1 MEQRI
6 NIFEKG
12 MPALK
17 TLFSIGAYLKN
28 ATLEPQL
35 VELVL
40 FRVSQIN
47 GCAYCLDMHSKEA
60 RAHGESEQRLY
71 SVSAWRETPYY
82 NEREKAALAW
92 AEALTRCEVTDNVYK
107 TVTGPFSEQEIIDL
121 TLTITTINTWNR
133 INLAFPQE
141 AGTYKVGMF
150 G

>member
-1 MEQRI
+1 MTQRI

-35 VELVL
+35 VELTL

-71 SVSAWRETPYY
+71 SLSAWRETSYY
-82 NEREKAALAW
+82 NEREKVALAW
-92 AEALTRCEVTDNVYK
+92 AEALTKCEVTDSVYK
-107 TVTGPFSEQEIIDL
+107 TVTGSFSEQEIIDL

>member
-28 ATLEPQL
+28 AMLEPQL

-71 SVSAWRETPYY
+71 TVSAWREMPYY

-107 TVTGPFSEQEIIDL
+107 AVTGPFSEQEIIDL

>member
-82 NEREKAALAW
+82 NERERAALAW

-107 TVTGPFSEQEIIDL
+107 AVTGPFSEQEIIDL

>member
-35 VELVL
+35 IELVL
-40 FRVSQIN
+40 FRVSQMN

-92 AEALTRCEVTDNVYK
+92 AEALTRCDVTDNVYK
-107 TVTGPFSEQEIIDL
+107 AVTGPFSEQEIIDL

>member
-60 RAHGESEQRLY
+60 RAHGETEQRLY
-71 SVSAWRETPYY
+71 SVSAWRETPYFSD
-82 NEREKAALAW
+82 REKAALAW
-92 AEALTRCEVTDNVYK
+92 AEALTKCQVTDSVYE
-107 TVTGPFSEQEIIDL
+107 TVTGRFSEQEVIDL

-141 AGTYKVGMF
+141 AGSYKVGMF

>member
-6 NIFEKG
+6 NVFAKG
-12 MPALK
+12 QNALK
-17 TLFSIGAYLKN
+17 PLFNAGAYLKN
-28 ATLEPQL
+28 STIEHKLQ
-35 VELVL
+35 ELVF
-40 FRVSQIN
+40 FRVSQMN

-92 AEALTRCEVTDNVYK
+92 AEALTRCDVTDNVYK
-107 TVTGPFSEQEIIDL
+107 AVTGPFSEQEIIDL

>member
-60 RAHGESEQRLY
+60 RAHGETEQRLY
-71 SVSAWRETPYY
+71 SVSAWRETSYY

-92 AEALTRCEVTDNVYK
+92 AEALTRCEVTDSVYNA
-107 TVTGPFSEQEIIDL
+107 VTGPFSEQEVIDL

>member
-1 MEQRI
+1 MAAPTAWTCILR
-6 NIFEKG
+6 K
-12 MPALK
+12 
-17 TLFSIGAYLKN
+17 
-28 ATLEPQL
+28 
-35 VELVL
+35 
-40 FRVSQIN
+40 
-47 GCAYCLDMHSKEA
+47 

-82 NEREKAALAW
+82 SDREKAALAW

-107 TVTGPFSEQEIIDL
+107 AVTGSFSEQEIIDL